1 MPDARETALGI
12 DIGGRHCRAAVVD
25 AAGAILSFHTCKT
38 PDRRDQFLDEIGKLA
53 RTAADS
59 TAISRDTIG
68 IGLPGIVDPRT
79 GTMRCAVNLRFLEGC
94 DIAAMLHAAVRSPV
108 QIEIDVNAAAFA
120 QWRRRHDRPQ
130 RFAYLSIGTG
140 IGVGVVLDGELI
152 RHTDG
157 GGGHWGHVPVDTS
170 REATVCRCGARGCLE
185 AVAAGPAWD
194 RTDASTTN
202 ALDQRIAALAI
213 GCLQIAAVYAPDLI
227 AIGGGLVD
235 HRPELIRAVAQRV
248 GNLQGAASPPS
259 MAIES
264 AVLSSD
270 EAGVIGA
277 ALLSMRTDQ
286 P

>member
-1 MPDARETALGI
+1 MPDSQETALGI
-12 DIGGRHCRAAVVD
+12 DIGGGHCRAAVVD
-25 AAGAILSFHTCKT
+25 ARGAILSFHSCKT
-38 PDRRDQFLDEIGKLA
+38 PDHRDQFLDAIGNLA

-59 TAISRDTIG
+59 TPTSRATVG
-68 IGLPGIVDPRT
+68 IALPGIVDPRS
-79 GTMRCAVNLRFLEGC
+79 GMMRCAVNLPFLEGS
-94 DIAAMLHAAVRSPV
+94 DIAAMLRAAVRSPV

-170 REATVCRCGARGCLE
+170 REAPVCRCGARGCLE

-194 RTDASTTN
+194 DTDSSATGSR
-202 ALDQRIAALAI
+202 DQRITPLAI
-213 GCLQIAAVYAPDLI
+213 GCLQIAAVYAPDVI
-227 AIGGGLVD
+227 ALGGGLID
-235 HRPELIRAVAQRV
+235 RRPELVQTVAQRV
-248 GNLQGAASPPS
+248 KNLCGNVSPPS
-259 MAIES
+259 MAIER

-277 ALLSMRTDQ
+277 ALLLMRR
-286 P
+286 